1 MKKPASVSF
10 EKALERLEAIVE
22 KLESEE
28 LGLDASLALFEEGI
42 GLSRVCQERLAEVE
56 RRVEIVMK
64 ESRGEY
70 RTVPFE
76 GAPAPAS
83 ETDSAG
89 EPDEDSGSEPD
100 EDVRE

>member
-1 MKKPASVSF
+1 MTKKPASPSF

-56 RRVEIVMK
+56 RRVEIVLK
-64 ESRGEY
+64 DAGGKY
-70 RTVPFE
+70 TTIPFTE
-76 GAPAPAS
+76 
-83 ETDSAG
+83 E
-89 EPDEDSGSEPD
+89 EDSGTEEPGESGTPAGD
-100 EDVRE
+100 

>member
-1 MKKPASVSF
+1 MKKPASMSF

-64 ESRGEY
+64 EARGEY

-76 GAPAPAS
+76 EAASSGAEAEP
-83 ETDSAG
+83 EAG
-89 EPDEDSGSEPD
+89 DAGSESG
-100 EDVRE
+100 E

>member
-1 MKKPASVSF
+1 MKKPASMSF

-64 ESRGEY
+64 EARGEY

-76 GAPAPAS
+76 EPPSAAS
-83 ETDSAG
+83 EADSEIDGSDG
-89 EPDEDSGSEPD
+89 EE
-100 EDVRE
+100 

>member
-1 MKKPASVSF
+1 MKKPASMSF

-64 ESRGEY
+64 EARGEY
-70 RTVPFE
+70 RTEPFE
-76 GAPAPAS
+76 APAPAPP
-83 ETDSAG
+83 E
-89 EPDEDSGSEPD
+89 SEP
-100 EDVRE
+100 ESSGE